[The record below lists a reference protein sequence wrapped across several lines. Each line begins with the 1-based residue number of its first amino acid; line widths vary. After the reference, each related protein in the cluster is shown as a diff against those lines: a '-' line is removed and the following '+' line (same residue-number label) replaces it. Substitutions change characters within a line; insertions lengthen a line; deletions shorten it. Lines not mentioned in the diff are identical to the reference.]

1 MPVLRDV
8 SFDLADGDYASLV
21 GPSGSGKTTLL
32 SLIGGLDRP
41 QEGTIVVDGH
51 DLAELSGNDLAEYRC
66 RTVGFVFQHFGLLE
80 ALTAS
85 ENVELAM
92 TLAGVSKLSDRRRRS
107 SLLLERVG
115 LNGRSGHVPGR
126 LSGGE
131 RQRVAI
137 ARALANSPQL
147 ILADEPTGDLDEDSA
162 AQVGDLLEQLRAE
175 EGCTLLVVTH
185 QHQLAERAERR
196 LWLRDRMVVES
207 GRAAGTW
214 PGRGGTV
221 PDEVHQP

>member
-1 MPVLRDV
+1 MLRDV